1 MPRNKISN
9 NYASRNSEKG
19 KQTEPKVNRR
29 KEMTIV
35 ADIKEIKNR
44 KIEKTDKIKGC
55 FYEKLASYINEGIN
69 DKTQQIINQ

>member
-29 KEMTIV
+29 KEITII

-44 KIEKTDKIKGC
+44 KIEKIDKIMKSG
-55 FYEKLASYINEGIN
+55 FE
-69 DKTQQIINQ
+69 